1 MNLFYSKTFFSLLLW
16 LSLVSCSVLSSA
28 EDIPRMYLLDIP
40 TTSQPQPPKS
50 QGKTLLVSMPQAA
63 SGFNTANM
71 VYLREPYL
79 LEYYSKSHWIDT
91 PARMLLPILV
101 RKLEFSGQF
110 ASVLSVAT
118 SPVVGDLRLDTEII
132 KLQQEFFAKPSRVSF
147 TLRAQLLDIQA
158 RKVVAT
164 QVFEITEESK
174 SDDAV
179 GGMGAT
185 NRAVEKFLEQ
195 LIEFT
200 KQYS

>member
-1 MNLFYSKTFFSLLLW
+1 MNLFHSKTFFSLLLW
-16 LSLVSCSVLSSA
+16 LSLTSCSVLSSA
-28 EDIPRMYLLDIP
+28 EDIPRTYLLDIP
-40 TTSQPQPPKS
+40 TTSQPQLPKI
-50 QGKTLLVSMPQAA
+50 QGKTLLVSMPQAV

-110 ASVLSVAT
+110 ASVLSVTTA
-118 SPVVGDLRLDTEII
+118 PVIGDLRLDTEII
-132 KLQQEFFAKPSRVSF
+132 KLQQEFFVKPSRVSF
-147 TLRAQLLDIQA
+147 TLRAQLLDIPA
-158 RKVVAT
+158 RKVTAT
-164 QVFEITEESK
+164 QVFKITEESK

-200 KQYS
+200 KKFS